1 MIGKDFR
8 VEHPY
13 HIRQHDFGLGRHTLV
28 ERFFPHITIDHVFL
42 LDQYSYEE
50 LWQPK
55 NILVT
60 FRMYQLNFDGQED
73 RVYKKYWD
81 KYPVHFIEVIEDK
94 KLNYSI

>member
-1 MIGKDFR
+1 MAA
-8 VEHPY
+8 
-13 HIRQHDFGLGRHTLV
+13 Q
-28 ERFFPHITIDHVFL
+28 
-42 LDQYSYEE
+42 
-50 LWQPK
+50 